1 MRLLT
6 VFVLIVGIAPSQSLW
21 NARRP
26 SPSLISDTTARNTGD
41 VLTIVISES
50 QTIKN
55 KEKTEL
61 NKEASIDAELTT
73 WEVLRNLFDVPLP
86 AVAGTNTRDMTGDA
100 KYDKEGTLQTRISVL
115 VIDVMPNGN
124 MLVEGRRRIVM
135 DQETKTI
142 RFTGIVRPYDVS
154 SMNTVRSESVA
165 NASIAYEGQG
175 PLTTATTRG
184 WLSELLDFVWPF

>member
-1 MRLLT
+1 MRLFIVLT
-6 VFVLIVGIAPSQSLW
+6 LIVAATPAQSLW
-21 NARRP
+21 SARRP

-41 VLTIVISES
+41 VLTIVISET

-55 KEKTEL
+55 QEKTEFRKDARL
-61 NKEASIDAELTT
+61 DASLDT
-73 WEVLRNLFDVPLP
+73 WTVFEDLFDTLP
-86 AVAGTNTRDMTGDA
+86 AVSGSSNRDMISDA
-100 KYDKEGTLQTRISVL
+100 KYDKQGVLQTRISVL

-142 RFTGIVRPYDVS
+142 RFTGIVRPYDVTS
-154 SMNTVRSESVA
+154 LNTVLSENVA

-175 PLTTATTRG
+175 PLTATTGRG
-184 WLSELLDFVWPF
+184 WLSELLDFVWQF

>member
-1 MRLLT
+1 MRLFIVLT
-6 VFVLIVGIAPSQSLW
+6 LIVAATPAQSLW
-21 NARRP
+21 SARRP

-41 VLTIVISES
+41 VLTVVISET

-55 KEKTEL
+55 QEKTEFR
-61 NKEASIDAELTT
+61 KDASLDASLDT
-73 WEVLRNLFDVPLP
+73 WTIFEDLFDTLP
-86 AVAGTNTRDMTGDA
+86 AVSGSSNRGMISDA
-100 KYDKEGTLQTRISVL
+100 KYDKQGVLQTRISVL

-142 RFTGIVRPYDVS
+142 RFTGIVRPYDVTS
-154 SMNTVRSESVA
+154 LNTVLSENVA

-175 PLTTATTRG
+175 PLTATTGRG

>member
-1 MRLLT
+1 MRLFIVLT
-6 VFVLIVGIAPSQSLW
+6 LIVAATPAQSLW
-21 NARRP
+21 SARRP

-41 VLTIVISES
+41 VLTVVISET

-55 KEKTEL
+55 QEKTEFR
-61 NKEASIDAELTT
+61 KDASLDASLDT
-73 WEVLRNLFDVPLP
+73 WTIFEDLFDTLP
-86 AVAGTNTRDMTGDA
+86 AVSGSSNRDMISDA
-100 KYDKEGTLQTRISVL
+100 KYDKQGVLQTRISVL

-142 RFTGIVRPYDVS
+142 RFTGIVRPYDVTS
-154 SMNTVRSESVA
+154 LNTVLSENVA

-175 PLTTATTRG
+175 PLTATTSRG

>member
-1 MRLLT
+1 MRLFIVLT
-6 VFVLIVGIAPSQSLW
+6 LIVAATPAQSLW
-21 NARRP
+21 SARRP

-41 VLTIVISES
+41 VLTIVISET

-55 KEKTEL
+55 QEKTEFR
-61 NKEASIDAELTT
+61 KDASLDASLDT
-73 WEVLRNLFDVPLP
+73 WTIFEDLFDTLP
-86 AVAGTNTRDMTGDA
+86 AVSGSSNRGMISDA
-100 KYDKEGTLQTRISVL
+100 KYDKQGVLQTRISVL

-142 RFTGIVRPYDVS
+142 RFTGIVRPYDVTS
-154 SMNTVRSESVA
+154 LNTVLSENVA

-175 PLTTATTRG
+175 PLTATTGRG

>member
-1 MRLLT
+1 MRLFIVLT
-6 VFVLIVGIAPSQSLW
+6 LIVAATPAQSLW
-21 NARRP
+21 SARRP

-41 VLTIVISES
+41 VLTIVISET

-55 KEKTEL
+55 QEKTEFR
-61 NKEASIDAELTT
+61 KDASLDASLDT
-73 WEVLRNLFDVPLP
+73 WTVFEDLFDTLP
-86 AVAGTNTRDMTGDA
+86 AVSGSSNRGMISDA
-100 KYDKEGTLQTRISVL
+100 KYDKQGVLQTRISVL

-142 RFTGIVRPYDVS
+142 RFTGIVRPYDVTS
-154 SMNTVRSESVA
+154 LNTVLSENVA

-175 PLTTATTRG
+175 PLTATTGRG

>member
-1 MRLLT
+1 MRLFIVLT
-6 VFVLIVGIAPSQSLW
+6 LIVAAAPSQSLW
-21 NARRP
+21 SARRP

-41 VLTIVISES
+41 VLTIVISET
-50 QTIKN
+50 QTVKN
-55 KEKTEL
+55 LEKTEL
-61 NKEASIDAELTT
+61 KNDASIDASLNT
-73 WEVLRNLFDVPLP
+73 WTIFENLFDTLP
-86 AVAGTNTRDMTGDA
+86 AVSGSSNRNMISDA
-100 KYDKEGTLQTRISVL
+100 RYDKQGVLQTRISVL

-154 SMNTVRSESVA
+154 SLNTVLSENVA

-175 PLTTATTRG
+175 PLTAATGRG
-184 WLSELLDFVWPF
+184 WLSGLLDFVWPF

>member
-1 MRLLT
+1 MRLFIVLT
-6 VFVLIVGIAPSQSLW
+6 LIVAATPAQSLW
-21 NARRP
+21 SARRP

-41 VLTIVISES
+41 VLTVVISET

-55 KEKTEL
+55 QEKTEFRKDARLDASL
-61 NKEASIDAELTT
+61 NT
-73 WEVLRNLFDVPLP
+73 WTVFEDLFDTLP
-86 AVAGTNTRDMTGDA
+86 AVSGSSNRGMISDA
-100 KYDKEGTLQTRISVL
+100 KYDKQGVLQTRISVL

-142 RFTGIVRPYDVS
+142 RFTGIVRPYDVTS
-154 SMNTVRSESVA
+154 LNTVLSENVA

-175 PLTTATTRG
+175 PLTATTGRG